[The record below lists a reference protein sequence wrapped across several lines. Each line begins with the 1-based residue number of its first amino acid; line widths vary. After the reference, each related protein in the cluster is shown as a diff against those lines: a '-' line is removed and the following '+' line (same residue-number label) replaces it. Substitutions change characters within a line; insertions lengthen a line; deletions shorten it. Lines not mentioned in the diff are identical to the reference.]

1 MILYCVARFCSFVC
15 WRLPSPVCYFLAC
28 IIGDFL
34 YLFWRRARRS
44 VKQNITGLLGNEAS
58 QKVINKAARQSLR
71 NFCKYC
77 VDFLRFYHLPPDN
90 EEGKLTVKGIENLDK
105 ALRGGKGAILVSLH
119 MGNWDIGATALSRLG
134 YPINVIV
141 ESLKFSYLN
150 RFLHRLRTRLGL
162 KVITTREGITR
173 MAEVLRQNE
182 ILALLIDCPKHDH
195 GVKVNFCNSQIRM
208 PAGAATL
215 ALRTGAKVVP
225 CGLVRLRNNTFLAFI
240 NQHLSFQRSGNLAED
255 IQELTQHITTALENL
270 VKKFPDQWYMFQ
282 PLSK

>member
-1 MILYCVARFCSFVC
+1 MILYCVARFCSFIC
-15 WRLPSPVCYFLAC
+15 WRLPPSICYFLAC

-44 VKQNITGLLGNEAS
+44 VKQNIAGLLGNEAS

-77 VDFLRFYHLPPDN
+77 VDFSRFYHLPPDN
-90 EEGKLTVKGIENLDK
+90 EEEKLTVKGIENLDE

-141 ESLKFSYLN
+141 EPLEFSFLN
-150 RFLHRLRTRLGL
+150 RFLHRLRTGLGL
-162 KVITTREGITR
+162 KVITTRESITR
-173 MAEVLRQNE
+173 MAEILRQNE
-182 ILALLIDCPKHDH
+182 ILALLIDCPEHDH
-195 GVKVNFCNSQIRM
+195 GVEVNFCNSQVRM

-225 CGLVRLRNNTFLAFI
+225 CGFVRLRNNTFLALI
-240 NQHLSFQRSGNLAED
+240 NQHLSFQRSRSLAKD

-270 VKKFPDQWYMFQ
+270 VKEFPDQWYMFQ